1 LFTPLQETRRRV
13 SSAAKSPISDEMRQA
28 IKANQKEREMRMID
42 DEQLHDV
49 GRMLKNKIQKFNF
62 YNDFDDVLE

>member
-1 LFTPLQETRRRV
+1 MFTPLQETRRRV

-28 IKANQKEREMRMID
+28 IKANQKEREMRIID

-49 GRMLKNKIQKFNF
+49 GRMLKNKIQKFKF